1 MSLAV
6 SQLGQRNP
14 DKANELPSHCA
25 VPLPWESQAPAQK
38 WVGWAVPRGGRAIPP
53 ATRRPLAC
61 CRAGQRCHF
70 TGSTASWRHPLQRL
84 GSHQL
89 IASPWALAP
98 SQGELH
104 RAQQG
109 CLGAG

>member
-25 VPLPWESQAPAQK
+25 VPLPWESRAPAQK

-53 ATRRPLAC
+53 AARLPAAGLVRGVTLLAAPAPGATR
-61 CRAGQRCHF
+61 
-70 TGSTASWRHPLQRL
+70 SSAS
-84 GSHQL
+84 
-89 IASPWALAP
+89 ALT
-98 SQGELH
+98 S
-104 RAQQG
+104 
-109 CLGAG
+109 